1 MTILSRIVA
10 LLGLILI
17 VVGAVLL
24 AKDVIDINQL
34 HAVASANRSNNFFSN
49 PVYTVIWTAGIALV
63 GGLLAGIGIGMM
75 TRQRAAVAEVR

>member
-1 MTILSRIVA
+1 MTLLSRIVT

-34 HAVASANRSNNFFSN
+34 HAVASANRSNNFFNN

-63 GGLLAGIGIGMM
+63 GGLLAGIGIGL
-75 TRQRAAVAEVR
+75 TSRQRAVVVH

>member
-1 MTILSRIVA
+1 MTILSRIVT

-34 HAVASANRSNNFFSN
+34 HAVASANRSNNFFNN

-63 GGLLAGIGIGMM
+63 GGLLAGIGIGLMS
-75 TRQRAAVAEVR
+75 RQRAVVVR

>member
-1 MTILSRIVA
+1 MTLLSRIVT

-34 HAVASANRSNNFFSN
+34 HAVASANRSNNFFNN

-63 GGLLAGIGIGMM
+63 GGLLAGIGIGL
-75 TRQRAAVAEVR
+75 TSRQRAVVVR

>member
-1 MTILSRIVA
+1 MTLLSRIVT

-24 AKDVIDINQL
+24 AKDVIVINQL
-34 HAVASANRSNNFFSN
+34 HAVASANRSNNFFDN

-63 GGLLAGIGIGMM
+63 GGLLAGIGIGL
-75 TRQRAAVAEVR
+75 TSRQRAVVVR

>member
-34 HAVASANRSNNFFSN
+34 HAVASANRSNNFFNN

-63 GGLLAGIGIGMM
+63 GGLLAGIGIGLM
-75 TRQRAAVAEVR
+75 TRHRSVVVR